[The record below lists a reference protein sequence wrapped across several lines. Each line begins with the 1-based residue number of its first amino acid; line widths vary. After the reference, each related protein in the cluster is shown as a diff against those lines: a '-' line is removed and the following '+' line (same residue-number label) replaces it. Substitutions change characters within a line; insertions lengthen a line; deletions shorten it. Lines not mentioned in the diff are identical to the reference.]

1 MRPAAR
7 GAGLFGRQAPG
18 ATGTFLAL
26 VRAGAYNG
34 TTFSKVLPGRWIQAG
49 RQGSLRMG
57 ALTLPPDLPPNADL
71 TAPRAFRRAARLAG
85 SHARVRAGQQQG
97 AARPRMRDACV
108 SCADSAALRHGMR
121 QPGSV
126 QVLGQT
132 RRLAAVRAL
141 HAGAP

>member
-1 MRPAAR
+1 VRGAHTRSRRAAQAPPHEHASTRPARAR

-57 ALTLPPDLPPNADL
+57 AVALPPDLPPNADL
-71 TAPRAFRRAARLAG
+71 TAPRAFRRAPPRRWPPRCPAG
-85 SHARVRAGQQQG
+85 RA
-97 AARPRMRDACV
+97 
-108 SCADSAALRHGMR
+108 SC
-121 QPGSV
+121 
-126 QVLGQT
+126 
-132 RRLAAVRAL
+132 
-141 HAGAP
+141 